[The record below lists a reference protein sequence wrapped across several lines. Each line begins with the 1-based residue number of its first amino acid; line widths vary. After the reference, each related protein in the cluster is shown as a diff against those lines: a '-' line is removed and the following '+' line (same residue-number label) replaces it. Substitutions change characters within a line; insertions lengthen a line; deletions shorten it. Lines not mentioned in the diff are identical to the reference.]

1 MTCPNPNIIFVYFP
15 LDHDVVETNPMLA
28 FSWNRHL
35 YIFQVLKVTGQ
46 IQESGSTHLSPDRK
60 AVPEANGKSPKLDF
74 VKMGDWICRE
84 GIVGIQ
90 WVRPQVCFL
99 LHKTR

>member
-1 MTCPNPNIIFVYFP
+1 
-15 LDHDVVETNPMLA
+15 MLA

-35 YIFQVLKVTGQ
+35 YIFQVLKATGQ
-46 IQESGSTHLSPDRK
+46 IQESGSALLSPDRK
-60 AVPEANGKSPKLDF
+60 PVPEANGKSPKLDF

-90 WVRPQVCFL
+90 WVRPQVCFHFPTSRYL
-99 LHKTR
+99 